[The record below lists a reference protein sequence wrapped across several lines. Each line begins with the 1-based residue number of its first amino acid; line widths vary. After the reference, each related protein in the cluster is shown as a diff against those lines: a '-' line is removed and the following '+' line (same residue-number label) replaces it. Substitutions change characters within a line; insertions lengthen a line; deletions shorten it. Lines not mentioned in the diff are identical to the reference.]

1 MAHEKILI
9 LESTWADDAD
19 DYIRDSRSTARIYL
33 SYESLLSLH
42 DEPVFAVYRPLLA
55 ARYVTDMRQFVALP
69 SNESGPNLII
79 LSAHGSFSRVQK
91 GNRLV
96 NRRRLNAIDGVV
108 KLSKDIHSLKG
119 LLAKTIFVLDACDVG
134 SDVAAFRRAAGALA
148 AIGFSKS
155 VDWIDSAAFILAL
168 LLHMQ
173 GDGVFHRNAS
183 ASYLQKTVTSMTRGP
198 YRSLT
203 KALGLEVAFSPPNP
217 PVRRMRGKSAR
228 H

>member
-9 LESTWADDAD
+9 LESTWADEAD

-42 DEPVFAVYRPLLA
+42 DEPVFAVHRPLLA
-55 ARYVTDMRQFVALP
+55 ARYIADIRQFVALP
-69 SNESGPNLII
+69 SNKSGPNLII
-79 LSAHGSFSRVQK
+79 LSAHGSFSRVRK

-96 NRRRLNAIDGVV
+96 NRRRLHAIDGLV
-108 KLSKDIHSLKG
+108 KLSKDIHDLKG
-119 LLAKTIFVLDACDVG
+119 HLAQTIFVLDACDVG
-134 SDVAAFRRAAGALA
+134 SNVAAFRSAAGALA

-173 GDGVFHRNAS
+173 DVGIFHMGAS
-183 ASYLQKTVTSMTRGP
+183 SSFVKKTVTSLTRGS
-198 YRSLT
+198 YKSLAE
-203 KALGLEVAFSPPNP
+203 ALGLEVAFS
-217 PVRRMRGKSAR
+217 
-228 H
+228 